1 MARRLPCA
9 KLHLAFLLWP
19 PHDLEAD
26 IEGARAHSGMHYRI
40 QAVYVCVCA
49 SVDSEHRRAATELQ
63 KQAQQRAAF
72 VRSRDHSF
80 SRSPW
85 KEDAGSLQKRTEPVS
100 PDIYHSQRAWCKGL
114 QLQSDELGIPTG
126 HLRHREKLN
135 LV

>member
-1 MARRLPCA
+1 
-9 KLHLAFLLWP
+9 
-19 PHDLEAD
+19 
-26 IEGARAHSGMHYRI
+26 MHYRN
-40 QAVYVCVCA
+40 QAVCG
-49 SVDSEHRRAATELQ
+49 SFNSEHRRAARELQ

-85 KEDAGSLQKRTEPVS
+85 KEDAGSLQKRTELVS

-126 HLRHREKLN
+126 HLRHTEKLN